1 MKQPR
6 TNGPDT
12 PTTTKIAGADGPLR
26 YGFLLVPD
34 FTLVGFA
41 SATEPLRMV
50 NRCGHGERYRWH
62 TISADGQPTRSS
74 NGVALQPD
82 CSMADCPPLDALFVC
97 GSNPIPPRIERVQ
110 LNWLRNMAQHGTALG
125 GICTGSSW
133 LAKAGLREGYRC
145 TLHWEDAG
153 RFVAD
158 FPKIAASTR
167 LYEID
172 RDRYTCSG
180 GIAPVDMMLNLIRR
194 QADGD
199 ELAAMAAELMVCERI
214 RSTSDTQRV
223 PLRQRIGTSQPK
235 LIEAAALIE
244 SNLEEPLSVD
254 ELARHVNLSARQLE
268 RLFNEYLQCTPGAYC
283 LQLRLAR
290 ARQLMLGTGEAIIN
304 IAAAC
309 GFASVAHFTRRY
321 REQFGIPPA
330 AERRA
335 MHPRPR

>member
-6 TNGPDT
+6 TNGLDT
-12 PTTTKIAGADGPLR
+12 SATTKASRADSPLC
-26 YGFLLVPD
+26 YGFLLVPG
-34 FTLVGFA
+34 FTLIGFA

-50 NRCGHGERYRWH
+50 NRCDHGLRYRWH
-62 TISADGQPTRSS
+62 TISVDGQLTRSS
-74 NGVALQPD
+74 NGVAVQPD
-82 CSMADCPPLDALFVC
+82 YSMADCPPLDALFVC
-97 GSNPIPPRIERVQ
+97 GSNPIPPRIERAH
-110 LNWLRNMAQHGTALG
+110 LDWLRKMAQRGAALG
-125 GICTGSSW
+125 GICTGSFW
-133 LAKAGLREGYRC
+133 LAKAGLLDGYRC

-153 RFVAD
+153 RFLAD

-214 RSTSDTQRV
+214 RSTDDRQRV

-254 ELARHVNLSARQLE
+254 ELARHVKLSARQLE
-268 RLFNEYLQCTPGAYC
+268 RLFNEHLQCTPGAYC
-283 LQLRLAR
+283 LELRLAR
-290 ARQLMLGTGEAIIN
+290 ARQMMLGTEEAIID

-309 GFASVAHFTRRY
+309 GFASVAHFTRKY
-321 REQFGIPPA
+321 HEHFGIPPGK
-330 AERRA
+330 ERRIVA
-335 MHPRPR
+335 S

>member
-1 MKQPR
+1 MKQSR
-6 TNGPDT
+6 INGQDT
-12 PTTTKIAGADGPLR
+12 PATTRGGRPDSPLR
-26 YGFLLVPD
+26 YGFLLVPG
-34 FTLVGFA
+34 FTLIGFA

-50 NRCGHGERYRWH
+50 NRCDHGVRYHWH
-62 TISADGQPTRSS
+62 TISVDGQLTRSS
-74 NGVALQPD
+74 NGVAVQPD
-82 CSMADCPPLDALFVC
+82 FSMADTPQLDALFVC
-97 GSNPIPPRIERVQ
+97 GSNPIPPRIERAH
-110 LNWLRNMAQHGTALG
+110 LHWLRDMAHRGTALG
-125 GICTGSSW
+125 GICTGSFW
-133 LAKAGLREGYRC
+133 LAKAGLLDGYRC
-145 TLHWEDAG
+145 TLHWEDAS
-153 RFVAD
+153 RFLAD
-158 FPKIAASTR
+158 FPKIAVSTR

-214 RSTSDTQRV
+214 RSTGDTQRV
-223 PLRQRIGTSQPK
+223 PLRQRIGTGQPK

-283 LQLRLAR
+283 LELRLAR

-321 REQFGIPPA
+321 REQFGIPPG

-335 MHPRPR
+335 MNARPG